1 VKAVVEGKKR
11 VVGWDGSSFLSFSSA
26 VVCREK
32 LERERE
38 RETKMGWVQDKRQ
51 TIQEKERSNHFG
63 CYTCSMLYPPPI
75 NICHFIS
82 YKNIQ

>member
-1 VKAVVEGKKR
+1 MKEGLGFG
-11 VVGWDGSSFLSFSSA
+11 VMDGEDEELG
-26 VVCREK
+26 EK

-82 YKNIQ
+82 YENIQ